1 MRLISFRPPIVSAC
15 VTPEPENVFH
25 SQTCALLTIVV
36 LIARCLYI
44 TGKGGERKEWKDKGK
59 CFGSAFLGV
68 NGASPN
74 LSHDKPSTFV
84 HFFFQREVVL
94 WQKYTTAATLSR
106 DWTTGIM
113 CREVFVQLQWVISV
127 RLRYRLL
134 LHVLWCVAIP
144 EFTDLI
150 SFPIWCLLS
159 SSPCDELL
167 IMRLW
172 QEFPCIWPTALQ
184 TGSRRTGVLRLWSP
198 LLLFLNSKP

>member
-1 MRLISFRPPIVSAC
+1 MLIYHRKKAVKEKNGRIK
-15 VTPEPENVFH
+15 ENVLAAHFWVLTAFH
-25 SQTCALLTIVV
+25 LTFFTTSLPLLCI
-36 LIARCLYI
+36 
-44 TGKGGERKEWKDKGK
+44 
-59 CFGSAFLGV
+59 
-68 NGASPN
+68 
-74 LSHDKPSTFV
+74 
-84 HFFFQREVVL
+84 FFFQGEVVL

-167 IMRLW
+167 ITRLW
-172 QEFPCIWPTALQ
+172 QEFPCIWPTALLS
-184 TGSRRTGVLRLWSP
+184 GSRRTGVLRLWSP
-198 LLLFLNSKP
+198 RLLFPNSKP